1 MRYYLAALATIVAL
15 SSASLYADPV
25 GYTHAGTVAPT
36 VSTTATSSS
45 IDAYFYS
52 SSAADNDTISLYDL
66 TTKSFLSPGNI
77 LPNHSSTPGSEVTF
91 SGASIGDEIVFELS
105 NKVYPGDI
113 FASDPALSSDGI
125 NHSYITNFDGKI
137 PGSSVTIS
145 GPALYIGMEDLP
157 KGATDLDYNDD
168 NFVVR
173 GVSTTPAVPEPS
185 SIVLLGTGLLAAAGA
200 VRRKFAC

>member
-25 GYTHAGTVAPT
+25 GYTHVGTVAPT
-36 VSTTATSSS
+36 VTTTATSSS
-45 IDAYFYS
+45 ISTYFYS

-66 TTKSFLSPGNI
+66 TTSSFLSPGNI
-77 LPNHSSTPGSEVTF
+77 LPNHASTPGSEVTF
-91 SGASIGDEIVFELS
+91 SGASIGDQIVFELS
-105 NKVYPGDI
+105 NSVYPGHV
-113 FASDPALSSDGI
+113 FASDPSLSTDGI

-168 NFVVR
+168 NFIAT

-200 VRRKFAC
+200 VRRKFDC

>member
-15 SSASLYADPV
+15 SSACLYADPV
-25 GYTHAGTVAPT
+25 GYTHTGTVAPT
-36 VSTTATSSS
+36 VATTATSSS

-52 SSAADNDTISLYDL
+52 SSAADNDTISLYDV
-66 TTKSFLSPGNI
+66 TTSSFLSPGNI
-77 LPNHSSTPGSEVTF
+77 LPNHASTPGSEVTF
-91 SGASIGDEIVFELS
+91 SGASIGDQIVFELS
-105 NKVYPGDI
+105 NSVYPGHV
-113 FASDPALSSDGI
+113 FASDPSLSTDGI

-168 NFVVR
+168 NFIAT

-200 VRRKFAC
+200 VRRKFDC

>member
-15 SSASLYADPV
+15 SSACLYADPV
-25 GYTHAGTVAPT
+25 GYTHTGTVAPT
-36 VSTTATSSS
+36 VATTATSSS

-52 SSAADNDTISLYDL
+52 SSAADNDTISLYDV
-66 TTKSFLSPGNI
+66 TTSSFLSPGNI
-77 LPNHSSTPGSEVTF
+77 LPNHASTPGSEVTF
-91 SGASIGDEIVFELS
+91 SGASIGDQIVFELS
-105 NKVYPGDI
+105 NSVYPGHV
-113 FASDPALSSDGI
+113 FASDPTLSTDGI

-168 NFVVR
+168 NFIAT

-185 SIVLLGTGLLAAAGA
+185 SIVLLGTGLLAAAGS
-200 VRRKFAC
+200 VRRKFDC

>member
-15 SSASLYADPV
+15 SSACLYADPV
-25 GYTHAGTVAPT
+25 GYTHTGTVAPT
-36 VSTTATSSS
+36 VTTTATSSS
-45 IDAYFYS
+45 VDAYFYS
-52 SSAADNDTISLYDL
+52 SSAADNDTISLYDV
-66 TTKSFLSPGNI
+66 TTSSFLSPGNI
-77 LPNHSSTPGSEVTF
+77 LPNHASTPGSEVTF
-91 SGASIGDEIVFELS
+91 SGASIGDQIVFELS
-105 NKVYPGDI
+105 NSVYPGKV
-113 FASDPALSSDGI
+113 FASDPALSTDGI

-157 KGATDLDYNDD
+157 KGSTDLDYNDD
-168 NFVVR
+168 NFIAT

-200 VRRKFAC
+200 VRRKFDC